1 MEREQGKSLPDPLEE
16 RTIDVTA
23 SMQGTISFS
32 DPVNLRIQ
40 GSFEGKLQAKG
51 QLTVGEKAHV
61 KAEVE
66 ADRVTIAGKVEG
78 KVMARELLQ
87 VTSTGQCIGEIT
99 TSRLIVEEGG
109 ILQGECRVSKGME
122 TPAVLVMPT
131 EEGTAA
137 AQEVSGA
144 APVLQEVRQ
153 GQERR
158 QWPRLDL
165 SERKGKGVL
174 VRVTLESG
182 EPINGY
188 ARNISAGGVFMELP
202 IEGELPQEFPLRIF
216 FPGRTRPIK
225 TTGKLVWSRK
235 GLRPSLQRVAAK
247 FSDVSPAH
255 QKPIQRFIANSGMGV
270 KELPL
275 PQEKVGA

>member
-1 MEREQGKSLPDPLEE
+1 MEHGKERGPLDPSEE

-78 KVMARELLQ
+78 KVIAREFLQ

-99 TSRLIVEEGG
+99 TSRLLVEEGG
-109 ILQGECRVSKGME
+109 VLQGECRVG
-122 TPAVLVMPT
+122 
-131 EEGTAA
+131 EGTAA
-137 AQEVSGA
+137 AEEVSETP
-144 APVLQEVRQ
+144 PVLQEIQQ

-165 SERKGKGVL
+165 SDRKGKGVL

-188 ARNISAGGVFMELP
+188 ARNISAGGAFMELP

-235 GLRPSLQRVAAK
+235 GPRPSLQRVAAK
-247 FSDVSPAH
+247 FSAVSPAH
-255 QKPIQRFIANSGMGV
+255 QKAIQRFIANT
-270 KELPL
+270 P
-275 PQEKVGA
+275 

>member
-1 MEREQGKSLPDPLEE
+1 MEHGKEKGPLDPLEE
-16 RTIDVTA
+16 RPIDVTA

-61 KAEVE
+61 KAEIE
-66 ADRVTIAGKVEG
+66 ADRVTIAGRVEG
-78 KVMARELLQ
+78 KVIAREFLQ
-87 VTSTGQCIGEIT
+87 VTSTGQCIGEIAT
-99 TSRLIVEEGG
+99 AKLIVEEGG
-109 ILQGECRVSKGME
+109 ILQGECRVGKS
-122 TPAVLVMPT
+122 
-131 EEGTAA
+131 TAA

-165 SERKGKGVL
+165 SDRKGKGIL
-174 VRVTLESG
+174 IRATLPKG

-188 ARNISAGGVFMELP
+188 VRNISGGGVCVGLP
-202 IEGELPQEFPLRIF
+202 MKGKLPQEFPLRLF
-216 FPGRTRPIK
+216 FPGRSRPIK
-225 TTGKLVWSRK
+225 ATGRMIWSRQ
-235 GLRPSLQRVAAK
+235 GERPSSQWIAAQ
-247 FSDVSPAH
+247 FSAITPEH
-255 QKPIQRFIANSGMGV
+255 QGVIQRYVLEDGV
-270 KELPL
+270 
-275 PQEKVGA
+275 

>member
-1 MEREQGKSLPDPLEE
+1 MRHEQGKGPSDPLEE

-87 VTSTGQCIGEIT
+87 VTSTGQCIGEIA
-99 TSRLIVEEGG
+99 TSRLLVEEGG
-109 ILQGECRVSKGME
+109 ILQGECRVGK
-122 TPAVLVMPT
+122 
-131 EEGTAA
+131 GTAA
-137 AQEVSGA
+137 AQEVSGM

-158 QWPRLDL
+158 EWPRLDL
-165 SERKGKGVL
+165 SDRKGKGVR

-188 ARNISAGGVFMELP
+188 ARNISAGGVFMGLP

-235 GLRPSLQRVAAK
+235 GLRPSLQRVAAR
-247 FSDVSPAH
+247 FNAVSPAH
-255 QKPIQRFIANSGMGV
+255 QKTIQRFIANGRMAV
-270 KELPL
+270 EELPL
-275 PQEKVGA
+275 PQEEGGG